1 MTKRGQMLSLCVAA
15 GCSVRSV
22 TTGWKRCRLSAEPQ
36 FLWVKRR
43 TLHVCT
49 GADWIGDW
57 MVVFVRPCLVA
68 AAAAVWSQSIFPH
81 MQVQCKHIRKGSFST
96 LKIRCRTYK
105 ETSAG
110 VRDAGNHPSIVV
122 GVFFLP
128 LRSVCSLLTS
138 NRTRLEPDC
147 VTASIRPGVLRRQ
160 RLIAVKGAFRTCLCS
175 SVLLGQILLTTRKS
189 WLFLVA

>member
-36 FLWVKRR
+36 FLRVKRR
-43 TLHVCT
+43 TLHVCA

-57 MVVFVRPCLVA
+57 IVVFVRPRLVA
-68 AAAAVWSQSIFPH
+68 AAMLSQSIFPQ
-81 MQVQCKHIRKGSFST
+81 MQVQREHLRKGSFST
-96 LKIRCRTYK
+96 LKN
-105 ETSAG
+105 TSAG
-110 VRDAGNHPSIVV
+110 VRDAGNHPSVV
-122 GVFFLP
+122 VLFFFLP

-147 VTASIRPGVLRRQ
+147 VTASVRPGVLRRQ
-160 RLIAVKGAFRTCLCS
+160 RLIVSKGAFRTCLCL

-189 WLFLVA
+189 WLFLAA